1 MSSKSNAS
9 TKIDK
14 FKGKYLR
21 MLQKKGGYNK
31 FVEIYKARMEPNE
44 EWDGMLEA
52 LEEYLQPVKKKYHEL
67 LLKSDTKKELRQI
80 LANKTFETSYTEDLS
95 ILLNEIMWTFL
106 NNEINEKKQK
116 RH

>member
-1 MSSKSNAS
+1 MSSKSTVS
-9 TKIDK
+9 TKTDK
-14 FKGKYLR
+14 FKGKYLK

-31 FVEIYKARMEPNE
+31 IVEIYKTEMELNE

-52 LEEYLQPVKKKYHEL
+52 LEEYLQSVKKKYYEL
-67 LLKSDTKKELRQI
+67 LLKSDTKKELWQI
-80 LANKTFETSYTEDLS
+80 LANKTFETSYTEDMS
-95 ILLNEIMWTFL
+95 ILLNEIMWAFL